1 MKKLLFI
8 LTLMLM
14 GCTTTKTVYVP
25 TETEH
30 IIEYRDSI
38 IYLNDTIYVNVPY
51 EKVQNIVPDTS
62 RLETSV
68 AKSIAY
74 LDTIQHKI
82 HHTLENKNTAIKTV
96 RDTVIVVQSKT
107 EYLEKPIVTEKFIP
121 TPYIPTIY
129 KVGLWFSIG
138 VLLLVA
144 LKFIQYFKGG
154 I

>member
-1 MKKLLFI
+1 MKKMLFI
-8 LTLMLM
+8 LTLMFM

-25 TETEH
+25 SETEH

-107 EYLEKPIVTEKFIP
+107 EYLEKPVIQEVEKP
-121 TPYIPTIY
+121 TPYIPTVFWIS
-129 KVGLWFSIG
+129 LWFSIAIIITISAK
-138 VLLLVA
+138 LFI
-144 LKFIQYFKGG
+144 KFR
-154 I
+154 